1 MFKACIDAEHELQGS
16 GWETALES
24 SWVMV
29 DKRWLMDQVCQGS
42 FYTLLQAPQDFG
54 ETGVV
59 RTSRV
64 KDIG

>member
-1 MFKACIDAEHELQGS
+1 MFKASIDAEHESQGS
-16 GWETALES
+16 VTALES

-29 DKRWLMDQVCQGS
+29 DKRWMMDQVCQGS
-42 FYTLLQAPQDFG
+42 FYTLLQVPQDFSK
-54 ETGVV
+54 TRVV

>member
-1 MFKACIDAEHELQGS
+1 MFKASIDAEHESQGS
-16 GWETALES
+16 VTALES

-29 DKRWLMDQVCQGS
+29 DKRWVMDQVCQGS
-42 FYTLLQAPQDFG
+42 YYTLLQAPQDFG